1 MSRRAGATGGAGALA
16 VVSAAGLLALAVLLA
31 ACGADDRAMAPPS
44 PDQTTTTRA
53 SAPGAATPSDQ
64 DEVALLRLSSPTFAT
79 DTPMPGRYT
88 CQGEGVSP
96 QLQWSNVPAGT
107 TTLALVVRDLDAD
120 GFVHWVVAGIDPN
133 LGELIEGQLPAG
145 TTTARNSFGNPGWG
159 PPCPPSGTHRY
170 ELLLYALSQPLAL
183 SPDAAAADAVQQ
195 VQSTPALGT
204 AALVGTVAA
213 A

>member
-1 MSRRAGATGGAGALA
+1 MSRRAGAVGGTGALA
-16 VVSAAGLLALAVLLA
+16 LAVALGAALAVLLA
-31 ACGADDRAMAPPS
+31 ACGADDRAMRPPS

-53 SAPGAATPSDQ
+53 SAPGAAIPSQ
-64 DEVALLRLSSPTFAT
+64 GEVPLLRLSSPTFAT
-79 DTPMPGRYT
+79 DTPMPARYT

-107 TTLALVVRDLDAD
+107 ATLALVVRDLDAD

-145 TTTARNSFGNPGWG
+145 TTSARNSFGNAGWG
-159 PPCPPSGTHRY
+159 PPCPPSGSHRY
-170 ELLLYALSQPLAL
+170 ELLLYALSQPLTL
-183 SPDAAAADAVQQ
+183 SPDAAAADAAQQ